1 MLCPERNPMKFMNFV
16 RKSMLW
22 ILMTPYAILGTGIM
36 SNQVVLQ
43 ANHDTF
49 PVLVNPIKLSGILPD
64 GVTIT
69 PGQSQAIDE
78 VHVTMTSQT
87 HLNFLADVFDL
98 GAIYSIGD
106 FTIMLG
112 EWMLTFTPFIWGA
125 LVIRKLTEEKESE

>member
-1 MLCPERNPMKFMNFV
+1 MKFMNFV

-49 PVLVNPIKLSGILPD
+49 PVLVNPIKLAGILPD

-98 GAIYSIGD
+98 GTIYSIGD

>member
-1 MLCPERNPMKFMNFV
+1 MNFV

-49 PVLVNPIKLSGILPD
+49 PVLVNPIKLAGILPD

-69 PGQSQAIDE
+69 PGQSQAIDD
-78 VHVTMTSQT
+78 VHVIMTSQT

-98 GAIYSIGD
+98 GTIYSIGD

>member
-1 MLCPERNPMKFMNFV
+1 MKFMNFV

-49 PVLVNPIKLSGILPD
+49 PVLVNPIKLGILPD

-69 PGQSQAIDE
+69 PGQSQAIDD